1 MKPIDTRKRA
11 PEIGIKSAHSTVKDY
26 ADRNISSDH
35 KHKDDSDHLSDDGD
49 GVSEDSAEEKAETS
63 FFNNYQEF
71 FKNRSFNP
79 QVLAAPPLEIIAKTG
94 YTKDE
99 PIQTGAPI
107 NFLKIEKLIGGTIK
121 YETVSN

>member
-1 MKPIDTRKRA
+1 
-11 PEIGIKSAHSTVKDY
+11 VKDY

-121 YETVSN
+121 HEIVSN